1 MKTLRPAA
9 SARYLRWWFAAA
21 LAAAAATLPV
31 ATHAK
36 GQDGKAAEKKEQ
48 KLPDPL
54 TKEAIR
60 ELAARLTDAEV
71 RQLLIQQLDRA
82 AAPAA
87 DRPGDM
93 SDMVMSMEKEA
104 HAARAR
110 ADDFATALVQLPDT
124 LAAVNENFTKGREPG
139 HLLLV
144 AKYLAAF
151 LVLAYLCELLYRRAV
166 RAHRI
171 RLDERISEG
180 FAAQSARNLLR
191 FLFDLSGIGLFG
203 AVVLA
208 MFYAVQQGHDPTRLL
223 VLTIIGAVV
232 LFRLVAL
239 GARLLLE
246 PRAPA
251 LRLLPFAD
259 AAARRIRSGVL
270 QVAVLYLAGIFP
282 VFLLV
287 RLGASVETA
296 QVLGLSVGA
305 LLLASMIATVWAV
318 RHDVGAM
325 IRGPGEASPIA
336 RILAE
341 IWPALATA
349 VLLLVYLAAFLDALA
364 GRPAEGKGILS
375 VLLLIVLPM
384 VDLFLSRAVH
394 AAMAARTETG
404 AATAGRVSPGGS
416 TSYEPVVRKAIH
428 IVVVVTGVLMLAGL
442 WGIDFMRLAERGLG
456 ERIAGELFGV
466 GMILLIAY
474 LLWELAQTVV
484 AHLSEREGV
493 PAARTD
499 DEMSAAVAS
508 RLGTLLPL
516 IRGTLRITILVV
528 TVLSVLAALG
538 INVLPLLAGAGVVGV
553 AVGFGSQTLVRD
565 IVSGAFFLL
574 DDAFRVGEYIEVG
587 ESKGTVEQIRL
598 RSLFLRHHRGAINV
612 LPYGEIRRLR
622 NQSRD
627 WVIDKM
633 TIGITYDSDLE
644 KARKLIK
651 KIGQELAADPE
662 LAPKTHR
669 AAEDAGRGAVRRFR
683 DPDPHEDEDPARRA
697 VRHPPQGL
705 RHDQEGVR
713 CERHQVR
720 RSRPR
725 CRSLGAAKC
734 LSRSQR
740 PRARCSRPNSGRA
753 NAR

>member
-1 MKTLRPAA
+1 MPPA
-9 SARYLRWWFAAA
+9 SARLRHWWLAAA
-21 LAAAAATLPV
+21 LAAAAAILP
-31 ATHAK
+31 AASHAK
-36 GQDGKAAEKKEQ
+36 GQDGKAAEKTEQ

-82 AAPAA
+82 AAPAKA
-87 DRPGDM
+87 KPDDM
-93 SDMVMSMEKEA
+93 GDMVMSMEKDA
-104 HAARAR
+104 QLTRQR
-110 ADDFATALVQLPDT
+110 ADELAQALLQLPDT
-124 LAAVNENFTKGREPG
+124 LRDAHARFTEGREAG
-139 HLLLV
+139 HLQFVAMLLV
-144 AKYLAAF
+144 A
-151 LVLAYLCELLYRRAV
+151 VLALSYGAERLYRLWV
-166 RAHRI
+166 RKQRL
-171 RLDERISEG
+171 RLDERHGEG
-180 FAAQSARNLLR
+180 FAAHAARNVLR
-191 FLFDLSGIGLFG
+191 FLYDLGGVAVFG
-203 AVVLA
+203 GAALA
-208 MFYAVQQGHDPTRLL
+208 IFYALYQGHAPTRLL
-223 VLTIIGAVV
+223 VLTVIGAAVMLRLTV
-232 LFRLVAL
+232 LVSRF
-239 GARLLLE
+239 LLE

-259 AAARRIRSGVL
+259 AAARRIHSGVV
-270 QVAVLYLAGIFP
+270 QIAVLYLAGIFP
-282 VFLLV
+282 LFLLV
-287 RLGASVETA
+287 RFGASVETA
-296 QVLGLSVGA
+296 QSVA
-305 LLLASMIATVWAV
+305 MLIAVLLLASAIATVWAV
-318 RHDVGAM
+318 RQDVGAM
-325 IRGPGEASPIA
+325 IRGPGESSPLA
-336 RILAE
+336 RLVAE

-349 VLLLVYLAAFLDALA
+349 YLLVVYLASFLDALA

-375 VLLLIVLPM
+375 LLLLMALPI
-384 VDLFLSRAVH
+384 VDLFLSRALH
-394 AAMAARTETG
+394 AVMAARAEAG
-404 AATAGRVSPGGS
+404 AATAGKAPSGAA

-474 LLWELAQTVV
+474 LLWELAKTVV

-528 TVLSVLAALG
+528 AVLSVLAALG
-538 INVLPLLAGAGVVGV
+538 INVLPLLAGAGVIGV
-553 AVGFGSQTLVRD
+553 AIGFGSQTLVRD
-565 IVSGAFFLL
+565 IVSGAFFLA

-651 KIGQELAADPE
+651 KIGAELAADPE
-662 LAPKTHR
+662 LAPKTIEPLKMQGVEQFGDFAIQIR
-669 AAEDAGRGAVRRFR
+669 MKMKTLPGEQFVIRRKAFAMIKKAFDANGIKFAFPTVQVAGGGEVPVSVAAAASQVQ
-683 DPDPHEDEDPARRA
+683 
-697 VRHPPQGL
+697 PP
-705 RHDQEGVR
+705 
-713 CERHQVR
+713 
-720 RSRPR
+720 
-725 CRSLGAAKC
+725 K
-734 LSRSQR
+734 
-740 PRARCSRPNSGRA
+740 
-753 NAR
+753 

>member
-1 MKTLRPAA
+1 LVLPA
-9 SARYLRWWFAAA
+9 STRSRNWWFAAA
-21 LAAAAATLPV
+21 LAAAAALLP
-31 ATHAK
+31 AASHAK
-36 GQDGKAAEKKEQ
+36 AQDGKAAEKVEQ

-82 AAPAA
+82 AAPATA
-87 DRPGDM
+87 KPDDM
-93 SDMVMSMEKEA
+93 GGMVMSMEKDA
-104 HAARAR
+104 QAARQR
-110 ADDFATALVQLPDT
+110 AGELLKALAQLPDT
-124 LAAVNENFTKGREPG
+124 LAAAHENFIAGREPG

-144 AKYLAAF
+144 AEYLAAF
-151 LVLAYLCELLYRRAV
+151 LALAYLCELLYRRVV
-166 RAHRI
+166 RANRR
-171 RLDERISEG
+171 RLDEQQGEG

-191 FLFDLSGIGLFG
+191 FLFDLSGIALFG
-203 AVVLA
+203 AVVLG
-208 MFYAVQQGHDPTRLL
+208 MFYVLYQGHEPTRLL
-223 VLTIIGAVV
+223 VLTVIGAVV

-239 GARLLLE
+239 GSRLLLE

-251 LRLLPFAD
+251 LRLLPFGD
-259 AAARRIRSGVL
+259 AAARRIHSGVL

-296 QVLGLSVGA
+296 QALGLSVGA
-305 LLLASMIATVWAV
+305 LLLAATIATIWAV
-318 RHDVGAM
+318 RQDVGAM
-325 IRGPGEASPIA
+325 IRGPGEASPLA
-336 RILAE
+336 RLLGE

-349 VLLLVYLAAFLDALA
+349 VMLLVYLAAFLDALA
-364 GRPAEGKGILS
+364 GRPAEGKGILT
-375 VLLLIVLPM
+375 LLLLMALPI
-384 VDLFLSRAVH
+384 VDLFLSRALH
-394 AAMAARTETG
+394 AVMAARAETG
-404 AATAGRVSPGGS
+404 AVAAVKAPSGAA

-428 IVVVVTGVLMLAGL
+428 IVVVVAGVLMLAGL

-456 ERIAGELFGV
+456 EQIAGQLFEV
-466 GMILLIAY
+466 GIILLVAY
-474 LLWELAQTVV
+474 LLWELAKTVV

-499 DEMSAAVAS
+499 DEMSAAVAT

-516 IRGTLRITILVV
+516 IRATLRVSILVIAA
-528 TVLSVLAALG
+528 LSVLAALG
-538 INVLPLLAGAGVVGV
+538 INVLPLVAGAGVIGV
-553 AVGFGSQTLVRD
+553 AIGFGSQTLVKD
-565 IVSGAFFLL
+565 IVSGAFFLA

-598 RSLFLRHHRGAINV
+598 RSLFLRHHRGALNV

-651 KIGQELAADPE
+651 KIGAELAADPE
-662 LAPKTHR
+662 LAPKTIEPLKMQGVEEFGDFAIQIR
-669 AAEDAGRGAVRRFR
+669 MKMKTLPGEQFVIRRKAFAMIKKAFDANGIKFAFPTVQVAGGGEVPASVVNAAAASQVQ
-683 DPDPHEDEDPARRA
+683 
-697 VRHPPQGL
+697 PP
-705 RHDQEGVR
+705 
-713 CERHQVR
+713 
-720 RSRPR
+720 
-725 CRSLGAAKC
+725 K
-734 LSRSQR
+734 
-740 PRARCSRPNSGRA
+740 
-753 NAR
+753 